1 MAIWEIRIDKSFS
14 GRSNRMKWSNKYYI
28 ESALTDITATILR
41 ETVDAI
47 VAAERAA
54 HLNSVYFIKAFM
66 RQKADNALN
75 APSNAFVS
83 RILDGVGDR
92 AATTPALPIEVALA
106 VTRETEQGRAGTI
119 LLRGC
124 LMQSDVQVSADNS
137 YRLATPATFQTGGTG
152 SDTIIEKLNGDIP
165 GGSFVIPDR
174 AGLTVQTA
182 RNVVQHSIG
191 GVVIVKSNRNRSS
204 VESDEVKTAQRQ
216 INALWARIKRLYKRL
231 KTDVLTGDYLALA
244 VDLATTAFNVYMALP
259 VGPRAMLKMPV
270 KLLALKAG

>member
-14 GRSNRMKWSNKYYI
+14 GRSNRMKWSNKYYV
-28 ESALTDITATILR
+28 ESAIVDITATILR
-41 ETVDAI
+41 DTVDAI

-54 HLNSVYFIKAFM
+54 HLDSVYFIKAFM
-66 RQKADNALN
+66 RQKAENLLN
-75 APSNAFVS
+75 APANAFVS
-83 RILDGVGDR
+83 RILEGVGDR
-92 AATTPALPIEVALA
+92 AATTPALPVEVALA

-124 LMQSDVQVSADNS
+124 LMQSDVQVSTDNS
-137 YRLATPATFQTGGTG
+137 YTLANPAAFQTGGIG

-174 AGLTVQTA
+174 AGLTIQTA

-191 GVVIVKSNRNRSS
+191 GIMIVKSNRNRNS
-204 VESDEVKTAQRQ
+204 VESDEVHTAQRQ
-216 INALWARIKRLYKRL
+216 INSLWARIKRLYKRL
-231 KTDVLTGDYLALA
+231 QTDVLTGDYLALA
-244 VDLATTAFNVYMALP
+244 VDLATTAFQIYMAVP
-259 VGPRAMLKMPV
+259 IGPRAMLKMPA